1 MRFPIPTP
9 LAVVGLCV
17 LIAAGC
23 TQTNGSLA
31 SHQWAVPGQAGP
43 LNSDAL
49 PCVGLEAPV
58 KPTPVVA
65 FKKPAPAR
73 RIEPRTSQVQ
83 RPAGPWAVPLKR
95 NWRYIVIHHSA
106 TDFGN
111 AARFDTIH
119 RRKGWDELGYHFIIT
134 NGQGGPD
141 GAIQVGSRWRKQKH
155 GAHCGGTPGNA
166 YNEVGIGICLVGN
179 FNDHM
184 PSQAQLASLDDLVEF
199 LATYCDIDP
208 RNVIAH
214 RDAPNAATDC
224 CGHRLHH
231 YLHATL
237 RPGLA
242 SGRFAHSGR

>member
-9 LAVVGLCV
+9 LALLALCLLLAV
-17 LIAAGC
+17 GC
-23 TQTNGSLA
+23 TQQNGSLA
-31 SHQWAVPGQAGP
+31 MHRWSPPGQAGP
-43 LNSDAL
+43 LDSDSL

-58 KPTPVVA
+58 APTPVA
-65 FKKPAPAR
+65 AIKRPAPAAGPKVR
-73 RIEPRTSQVQ
+73 RPQP
-83 RPAGPWAVPLKR
+83 RPAGPWAVALRR
-95 NWRYIVIHHSA
+95 NWKYIVIHHSA

-119 RRKGWDELGYHFIIT
+119 RRKGWDELGYHFVIT

-141 GAIQVGSRWRKQKH
+141 GAVQVGSRWIKQKH
-155 GAHCGGTPGNA
+155 GAHCGGTPGNE

-184 PSQAQLASLDDLVEF
+184 PTEAQLASLDELVEF
-199 LATYCDIDP
+199 LATYCDITP

-224 CGHRLHH
+224 CGHRLHR
-231 YLHATL
+231 YLNVTL

-242 SGRFAHSGR
+242 SGHFARAGR